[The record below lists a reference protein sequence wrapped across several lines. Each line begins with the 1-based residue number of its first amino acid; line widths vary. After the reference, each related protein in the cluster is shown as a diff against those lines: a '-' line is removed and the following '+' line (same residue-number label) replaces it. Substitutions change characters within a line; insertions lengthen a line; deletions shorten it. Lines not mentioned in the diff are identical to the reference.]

1 MSRVLVTG
9 STGYVGG
16 RLAPRLLE
24 QGHHVVCLIRNPKKL
39 ETAAWASQVEVVA
52 GSVGDND
59 LSARLVDIDTAVY
72 LVHSIG
78 QSPDWARQEILDAE
92 NFRRTCEA
100 TGVGRIVYLGGLGD
114 DAPNLSTHLSSRHS
128 VGATLA
134 RGPIPV
140 TELRAAVVIG
150 SGSASFE
157 MLRYLVEV
165 LPIMITPKWVATKSQ
180 PIAVADVI
188 NYLIGAIEHPEP
200 VDNVFEI
207 GGPDVVSYAELMD
220 LYAEVAGLRRRRFF
234 PVPFLTP
241 RLSSHWVG
249 LVTPVPAKL
258 ARPLVDSLVNEVV
271 VHSQLATQTFGPPTR
286 TLRQAIELA
295 LGVTQRGEVPTTFND
310 ADWQLFAAA
319 PTDPHWAGGTVFTD
333 VRTREVA
340 ATLEDTFATVCQ
352 IGGSKGWYSGEW
364 LWRVRGA
371 IDILFGGPGLRR
383 GRRDPVRLHVG
394 DPLDFWRVIEVE
406 PSRLVRLR
414 AEMLLPGTATLEW
427 GLSETPGG
435 IRVVQTAT
443 FRPRGLLGRIYWY
456 AIAPFHGFVFPGLLS
471 GIARDAHNETLP
483 TTPGV
488 QVQHHETSDLE
499 VNASHDWPLP
509 GSTTLPPD
517 EKASSDGRRL
527 EDD

>member
-1 MSRVLVTG
+1 MSRILVTG

-16 RLAPRLLE
+16 RLVPRLLE
-24 QGHHVVCLIRNPKKL
+24 TDHQVICLVRNPRKL
-39 ETAAWASQVEVVA
+39 ETAAWADQVEVVA
-52 GSVGDND
+52 GSVGDSD
-59 LSARLVDIDTAVY
+59 LSARLIDIDTAVY

-78 QSPDWARQEILDAE
+78 QSPDWARREILDAE
-92 NFRRTCEA
+92 NFRQTCEA
-100 TGVGRIVYLGGLGD
+100 SGVGRIVYLGGLGD
-114 DAPNLSTHLSSRHS
+114 DAPNLSTHLTSRHE

-140 TELRAAVVIG
+140 IELRAAVVIG

-188 NYLIGAIEHPEP
+188 NYLIGAIDHPEP
-200 VDNVFEI
+200 VTMVFEI

-220 LYAEVAGLRRRRFF
+220 LYADVAGLRRRRLL

-249 LVTPVPAKL
+249 LVTPVPATL

-271 VHSQLATQTFGPPTR
+271 VHSQLATRTFGPPTR
-286 TLRQAIELA
+286 SLRQAIELA
-295 LGVTQRGEVPTTFND
+295 LGVTQRGEVPTTFHD

-319 PTDPHWAGGTVFTD
+319 PTDPQWAGGTVFAD
-333 VRTREVA
+333 VRTRVVA
-340 ATLEDTFATVCQ
+340 STPEDVFATICR
-352 IGGSKGWYSGEW
+352 IGGAKGWYSGDW
-364 LWRVRGA
+364 LWHARGS

-383 GRRDPVRLHVG
+383 GRRDPLRLRVG

-406 PSRLVRLR
+406 PSRLVRLS

-427 GLSETPGG
+427 SLAPIPGG
-435 IRVVQTAT
+435 TRVIQTAS

-471 GIARDAHNETLP
+471 GIARDTHAVAPLTTLP
-483 TTPGV
+483 TT
-488 QVQHHETSDLE
+488 T
-499 VNASHDWPLP
+499 A
-509 GSTTLPPD
+509 T
-517 EKASSDGRRL
+517 
-527 EDD
+527 

>member
-16 RLAPRLLE
+16 RLVPRLLE
-24 QGHHVVCLIRNPKKL
+24 RGHHVVCLVRNPKKL
-39 ETAAWASQVEVVA
+39 EAAPWSNQVEVVV
-52 GSVGDND
+52 GSVSDSD
-59 LSARLVDIDTAVY
+59 LSTRLIDIDSAVY

-78 QSPDWARQEILDAE
+78 QGPNWARQESVDAE
-92 NFRRTCEA
+92 TFRRTCEDVRV
-100 TGVGRIVYLGGLGD
+100 TRIVYLGGLGD
-114 DAPNLSTHLSSRHS
+114 DAPNLSAHLASRHN

-134 RGPIPV
+134 HGTLPV

-165 LPIMITPKWVATKSQ
+165 LPIMVTPKWVATKSQ
-180 PIAVADVI
+180 PIAIADVI
-188 NYLIGAIEHPEP
+188 NYLVGAIERPEP
-200 VDNVFEI
+200 AGGIYEV

-220 LYAEVAGLRRRRFF
+220 LYAEVAGLRRRRLL

-271 VHSQLATQTFGPPTR
+271 LRSKSATNTFGPPTR

-319 PTDPHWAGGTVFTD
+319 PTDPHWAGGTVLTD
-333 VRTREVA
+333 TRTIQVD
-340 ATLEDTFATVCQ
+340 ATIEETFATICQ
-352 IGGSKGWYSGEW
+352 IGGANGWYASEW

-383 GRRDPVRLHVG
+383 GRRDPVALRVG
-394 DPLDFWRVIEVE
+394 DPLDFWRVIEIE
-406 PSRLVRLR
+406 PFQLVRLR

-427 GLSETPGG
+427 SLSATPRGTQL
-435 IRVVQTAT
+435 IQTAS
-443 FRPRGLLGRIYWY
+443 FVPRGLWGRVYWY
-456 AIAPFHGFVFPGLLS
+456 AILPFHRFVFPGLLS
-471 GIARDAHNETLP
+471 GIARDSLKRAL
-483 TTPGV
+483 
-488 QVQHHETSDLE
+488 TST
-499 VNASHDWPLP
+499 S
-509 GSTTLPPD
+509 G
-517 EKASSDGRRL
+517 L
-527 EDD
+527 EDLRG